1 MTAVT
6 ELAMFVTHFTDC
18 ECKVKTSYRLARLA
32 DVQAAHVAM
41 KAAIEDDSDYDSDD
55 DDEGD
60 YTDRDDFAV
69 AFGFLFSPF
78 DYVRNDPRIE
88 RGRMEAKR
96 LFVSV
101 TEHVPVEDLDNC
113 VISKFYSVKTGSSP
127 RSSSPPTSPRTKLMR
142 RCKGPG
148 DTVHDNCKP
157 WEVEMSR

>member
-1 MTAVT
+1 MTVT

-41 KAAIEDDSDYDSDD
+41 KAAIEDDSDD

-60 YTDRDDFAV
+60 YISRSDRDDFAV

-96 LFVSV
+96 LFISV

-113 VISKFYSVKTGSSP
+113 VISKFYSVKTGNSP
-127 RSSSPPTSPRTKLMR
+127 GSSSPPTSPRTKLMR
-142 RCKGPG
+142 RFNG
-148 DTVHDNCKP
+148 NCEQ